1 MHDFLHHLKIKS
13 YQNRRVGIVENGSWS
28 PCAGRVMH
36 DMLAQMKNIDIVA
49 PKVTIRGCMKAA
61 DVQALEELADAILAN
76 D

>member
-1 MHDFLHHLKIKS
+1 
-13 YQNRRVGIVENGSWS
+13 
-28 PCAGRVMH
+28 MH